1 VTSNTPSNED
11 PSKLPNQTGDKPT
24 IPAPVLRENPEPT
37 NASEPI
43 PLALT
48 SIFFVIIFI
57 AGIYLALNS
66 GGFRSDVFS
75 PDLVSWS
82 GAGAGG
88 PAAPVDPKVVG
99 KRIFTQNCI
108 ACHQS
113 TGLGMA
119 GQWPPLVASE
129 WVVGG
134 DWVADNHLVGILL
147 HGLQGAIQ
155 VKGATYNNA
164 MPQWKQLKDDQIAA
178 VLTYIRSEWGNAAA
192 PISAEYVKSI
202 RDKTTDR
209 TEPWSQKELK
219 AMPAESAAT
228 SVTPAA
234 PAPAAPATPAA
245 PAAASAGAKST
256 PSA

>member
-1 VTSNTPSNED
+1 MTSNTPSNED
-11 PSKLPNQTGDKPT
+11 PSKLSSETGEKIA
-24 IPAPVLRENPEPT
+24 IPASVLRENPEPT

-48 SIFFVIIFI
+48 AIFFVIISI

-88 PAAPVDPKVVG
+88 PAAPVDPKIVG
-99 KRIFTQNCI
+99 KRIFTQNCVV
-108 ACHQS
+108 CHQT
-113 TGLGMA
+113 TGLGMP
-119 GQWPPLVASE
+119 GQFPPLAGSE

-134 DWVADNHLVGILL
+134 DWAGDNHIVSVLL
-147 HGLQGAIQ
+147 HGMQGAVQ

-164 MPQWKQLKDDQIAA
+164 MPPWKQLKDEQIAA

-192 PISAEYVKSI
+192 PISTEYVKSI
-202 RDKTTDR
+202 RDKTIAR
-209 TEPWSQKELK
+209 TESWYQKELK
-219 AMPAESAAT
+219 AILAESAA
-228 SVTPAA
+228 SGAAA
-234 PAPAAPATPAA
+234 PAPA
-245 PAAASAGAKST
+245 GAKSS
-256 PSA
+256 PSK